1 MEFSVM
7 TYNIHLG
14 LDSDLETLAG
24 IIGEADV
31 VALQEVG
38 NDWFEGAQGHQ
49 AQQLA
54 KLSGLNHYR
63 FAAARTVTPGSDP
76 PETRSAPTAEIDRA
90 GESRCCRASRWDLG
104 RVTACRS
111 ERIFSDVSSREP
123 WSLLRGPSRSW
134 SHTSLRATP
143 IAWHKAVPS
152 FATLKPRHLL

>member
-38 NDWFEGAQGHQ
+38 NDWFEGAEGHQ

-63 FAAARTVTPGSDP
+63 FAAARTVVPGSDP
-76 PETRSAPTAEIDRA
+76 PLRTTRYERQTPCRNPQPFPR
-90 GESRCCRASRWDLG
+90 SRKKRCRIRSSFSKYSVRLCHLG
-104 RVTACRS
+104 CPLT
-111 ERIFSDVSSREP
+111 
-123 WSLLRGPSRSW
+123 
-134 SHTSLRATP
+134 
-143 IAWHKAVPS
+143 
-152 FATLKPRHLL
+152 

>member
-38 NDWFEGAQGHQ
+38 NDWFEGADGHQ

-54 KLSGLNHYR
+54 KLSGLSHYR
-63 FAAARTVTPGSDP
+63 FAAARMVTPGSDP
-76 PETRSAPTAEIDRA
+76 PETRSAPTAED
-90 GESRCCRASRWDLG
+90 
-104 RVTACRS
+104 
-111 ERIFSDVSSREP
+111 
-123 WSLLRGPSRSW
+123 
-134 SHTSLRATP
+134 TP
-143 IAWHKAVPS
+143 IAADNSDSTV
-152 FATLKPRHLL
+152 L